1 MRIVDEIYSGTI
13 PGKRDLERWRYME
26 HDLFDTSGFTMIA
39 RVNATLRDAYLTPV
53 GGAESGMFSYKMS

>member
-1 MRIVDEIYSGTI
+1 MRIVDQIYTGSI

-26 HDLFDTSGFTMIA
+26 YYLFDTFGFTVIA
-39 RVNATLRDAYLTPV
+39 RVNATLRNAYLTPV